1 MDYRALFKPIFAMS
15 GITDLHIKLDA
26 DARKIIAT
34 GKHRGQP
41 FTKSQ
46 SFAEFETMLNGD
58 TTAPEQQTAADPPG
72 STSADQIEPPEQS

>member
-46 SFAEFETMLNGD
+46 SFADVEATLNGD
-58 TTAPEQQTAADPPG
+58 TTAPEQQTAADPAHTTGP
-72 STSADQIEPPEQS
+72 AQIRPPEQS